1 MLISIF
7 SWQKYKI
14 EEYLD
19 GKLKETLIA
28 SFDNRVLFDN
38 VSIRFNSIILNDVR
52 IVAGEHVPSIHIGQI
67 QFGFNPLNYLTNNF
81 DVLSGVSYIKLNDG
95 SITFRSD
102 NLGPD
107 FNTSQDSIYVEYPG
121 QMIRD
126 IWIKYGNNQKIE
138 LENFNINVDLKE
150 WGIKP
155 IVRTLDGYLN
165 VKSEQLQLV
174 LSGNLLY
181 SEKQNSLLLCNI
193 TKDSLSV
200 ELKWDKINLAENWP
214 FQHFSEIVNP
224 DGSFSGDFFYRAALR
239 RLDDYK
245 LQGKSALSGLEFD
258 LNNNLF
264 RSGNLSIET
273 DKSSNLLLQADVIF
287 EKNKINLEG
296 RINPRDIESGYF
308 RIKSDLDNFEF
319 INRLSGIPIE
329 ARRGSISLETKKL
342 ADGFPWK
349 GHISLLSPH
358 IGPVGGDS
366 VSVSLTGNWQE
377 ILLKKM
383 VLYNNHSRF
392 ESHGGYAFTSGSGE
406 LSGKWV
412 GSLPP
417 KVGFLDI
424 EEHKFTINYGLKV
437 SHSKFK
443 SGYVTGEFNDSKFRF
458 IDAKIKTDRDH
469 QYFLFQGD
477 SLSQFTGEMVVW
489 DSILKGRQIRA
500 DLSLPGNIFR
510 QLGAGSDFIPAHILM
525 NFDGDIKS
533 FSSALKVQ
541 FSKKLSVDIS
551 GDYDRKKRSEKFL
564 GMVGLNVDNTV
575 LEGPIDWSKEG
586 NNYHGTID
594 INDAIN
600 LIISGNE
607 KSKNF
612 SGKLDIISLPMSTL
626 FSPWF
631 GRLDGGELSSEIDI
645 QNFNN
650 SLSAK
655 GHLSAKKMMLYNIGY
670 YDTDINFS
678 FDNRRLSVKNF
689 DVFLNNNK
697 VLQTTGDYSPDDGL
711 YDFSLSGKNLDLE
724 YISQTLLGKGF
735 QASGKADCDIVLI
748 NNEKGHPSMTVDFH
762 ASNGDLEKIPFDQVD
777 MNATAVDTGTGWQA
791 SVEKFNWFHQGD
803 INLKVAGLLPLARES
818 LFNLKLDFEGDI
830 LKYLP
835 NVDHFFTHGSSKS
848 KVTLNI
854 IGKLSKP
861 SILTGEL
868 TLVDGSLGMADVI
881 DEIENIRLV
890 VNKDKGG
897 NYVEIKE
904 LSGTIDKTD
913 IKIHAVKSA
922 PESGRPLKTWYFKD
936 FNLDFG
942 ILILETTDRGVPLKI
957 FGPMGENEY
966 GNMQLTGREAGE
978 KFYFAGPIDAPVAR
992 GKALIKN
999 ASVTYPFL
1007 TRGGNSKPSPAVLFL
1022 KTVDW
1027 NILAIPEKNVHYVNN
1042 VKALVDDIVIDM
1054 TANPEESSLEFNGRL
1069 VDKTF
1074 KVDGQVVSNSGKL
1087 EYLDFDFRVEQFGV
1101 NFNSTMGQPEVYGAA
1116 YTTIRDTV
1124 GGEDFPRDIY
1134 LRLYSVDPLSGE
1146 EKIGGAWSELH
1157 FKLET
1162 DNLGVGETESD
1173 ILSYLGYSPNKIK
1186 NKATSVGGA
1195 VADKLIF
1202 RPIVKPL
1209 EQNLESLLGLDVVRV
1224 NAVFTKNIF
1233 SNSLNNQLDFSNQ
1246 GSDIY
1251 RGRLQGLAMFSQS
1264 KLTLGKYLYPN
1275 LYFSYTGRLV
1285 SLYDAS
1291 SSLGFTH
1298 QFGLEYRL
1306 YRNLLFEVEY
1316 DLNRYDYR
1324 NFGDPVGR
1332 PDFRFRVRQSIHF

>member
-7 SWQKYKI
+7 SWQKYRI
-14 EEYLD
+14 EKYLE

-28 SFDNRVLFDN
+28 SSDNRVLFDN

-52 IVAGEHVPSIHIGQI
+52 IVAGEHVPNIHIGQI
-67 QFGFNPLNYLTNNF
+67 QFGFNPFNYFSNNF
-81 DVLSGVSYIKLNDG
+81 DVLSAVNHIKFNDG
-95 SITFRSD
+95 SITFRTG
-102 NLGPD
+102 NLDPD
-107 FNTSQDSIYVEYPG
+107 FNTLQDSISVEDPG

-138 LENFNINVDLKE
+138 LENFNINVDLNK

-155 IVRTLDGYLN
+155 IVRTLDGYLD

-181 SEKQNSLLLCNI
+181 SEQQNTLLLCNI
-193 TKDSLSV
+193 TKDSLAV

-224 DGSFSGDFFYRAALR
+224 DGSFSGDFFYHASLR
-239 RLDDYK
+239 RLNDFK

-258 LNNNLF
+258 LNKNLF
-264 RSGNLSIET
+264 RSGALSIVT
-273 DKSSNLLLQADVIF
+273 DRNSNLLLQANILF
-287 EKNKINLEG
+287 EKNKIFLDG
-296 RINPRDIESGYF
+296 LINPYDIESGYF
-308 RIKSDLDNFEF
+308 RIKSKLGNLEF
-319 INRLSGIPIE
+319 INRLSGIPVE
-329 ARRGSISLETKKL
+329 ARQGVIRLETTKL
-342 ADGFPWK
+342 SDDFPWK
-349 GHISLLSPH
+349 GHLSLLSPH
-358 IGPVGGDS
+358 IGPMGGDS
-366 VSVSLTGNWQE
+366 VSVSLTGNLNR
-377 ILLKKM
+377 ILLIKM

-392 ESHGGYAFTSGSGE
+392 ESHGGYTFAMGSGE
-406 LSGKWV
+406 FNGNWV

-417 KVGFLDI
+417 KIGFLDI

-437 SHSKFK
+437 SRSKFK

-458 IDAKIKTDRDH
+458 IDAKIKTDKDH

-477 SLSQFTGEMVVW
+477 SLSQFTGEMVLW
-489 DSILKGRQIRA
+489 DSMLKGRQVHA

-510 QLGAGSDFIPAHILM
+510 QLGANGDFIPVHILI
-525 NFDGDIKS
+525 NFDGDIKK
-533 FSSALKVQ
+533 FSSALKLK
-541 FSKKLSVDIS
+541 FNKKLIVDLS
-551 GDYDRKKRSEKFL
+551 GDYDRRNGSENFL
-564 GMVGLNVDNTV
+564 GMIGLNVDNTV
-575 LEGPIDWSKEG
+575 LEGPIDWSKKG
-586 NNYHGTID
+586 NNYHGTIEM
-594 INDAIN
+594 NDAIN

-612 SGKLDIISLPMSTL
+612 SGKLDVIDLPMSTL

-631 GRLDGGELSSEIDI
+631 DRLDGGELSSEIDI
-645 QNFNN
+645 KNFND
-650 SLSAK
+650 SLSAT
-655 GHLSAKKMMLYNIGY
+655 GHLSAKKMVLYNIGY
-670 YDTDINFS
+670 YDTDIIFS
-678 FDNRRLSVKNF
+678 FDNRQLSVKNF

-697 VLQTTGDYSPDDGL
+697 VLQSSGDYSTGNGL
-711 YDFSLSGKNLDLE
+711 YDFSLKGENLDLE
-724 YISQTLLGKGF
+724 YISQTLLGKNF
-735 QASGKADCDIVLI
+735 QASGKADIDIVLI
-748 NNEKGHPSMTVDFH
+748 NHEKDHPSMTVNFH
-762 ASNGDLEKIPFDQVD
+762 ASKGDFEKIPFDQVD
-777 MNATAVDTGTGWQA
+777 MNATAVDTGSGWQA
-791 SVEKFNWFHQGD
+791 KVEKFNWFHEGD
-803 INLKVAGLLPLARES
+803 IDLKLAGLLPLAKES
-818 LFNLKLDFEGDI
+818 LFDLKLDFQGDI

-835 NVDHFFTHGSSKS
+835 NVDHFFTHGNSKS

-854 IGKLSKP
+854 TGKLSKP
-861 SILTGEL
+861 SIRTGEL

-881 DEIENIRLV
+881 DDIENIRLV
-890 VNKDKGG
+890 VNKDKSA

-936 FNLDFG
+936 LNLDFG

-957 FGPMGENEY
+957 YGPMRDNEY
-966 GNMQLTGREAGE
+966 GNIQLTGREPGE
-978 KFYFAGPIDAPVAR
+978 KFYFAGPIEAPVAR

-1007 TRGGNSKPSPAVLFL
+1007 TRGGKSKPSPAVLFL

-1134 LRLYSVDPLSGE
+1134 LRLYSVDPVSGE

-1246 GSDIY
+1246 GNDIY

-1316 DLNRYDYR
+1316 DLNRYDYQ
-1324 NFGDPVGR
+1324 NFADPVGR
-1332 PDFRFRVRQSIHF
+1332 PDFRFRIRQSIHF